1 MFCDLSQ
8 ITTVY
13 CPHSVGLNC
22 TVPFPTSSS
31 TVGLVVINSEVKGQ
45 QPWTRTAWG
54 PKNIIFFWI
63 PKATRNHTKPGIIW
77 DIRIRQKRMSIR
89 TRMNHRTHVTTDRFE
104 IRDQRSEI
112 WDSKSDIR
120 NSSFEIC
127 DSKFSIRDPRIG
139 EIQHALLEEYPEGG
153 PHATYRNMIFLS
165 NSISFFFYFQSIH
178 FNSVHCVPLRSH
190 CFSLCHCALFH

>member
-54 PKNIIFFWI
+54 PKNIIFFLNSQSDQKSY
-63 PKATRNHTKPGIIW
+63 KAGDHMGHTDTPEAYVHTYKDESQSARDNGQ
-77 DIRIRQKRMSIR
+77 IRDSRS
-89 TRMNHRTHVTTDRFE
+89 E
-104 IRDQRSEI
+104 IRDLR
-112 WDSKSDIR
+112 
-120 NSSFEIC
+120 FEVRH
-127 DSKFSIRDPRIG
+127 SKFEFWDLWL
-139 EIQHALLEEYPEGG
+139 EIQYPRSADRRNTACLAWRVSGRRSTRNISQHDFPFQFHFLLLLLP
-153 PHATYRNMIFLS
+153 
-165 NSISFFFYFQSIH
+165 
-178 FNSVHCVPLRSH
+178 VHSLQFSPLRST
-190 CFSLCHCALFH
+190 ALPLL